1 MKDNMKKIST
11 IFQIQW
17 IDHSR
22 GEVLHEVNPENQW
35 VLDGEGIATRKWD
48 GTACLGTRWYIIQT
62 L

>member
-35 VLDGEGIATRKWD
+35 YSMEKALQRVNGME
-48 GTACLGTRWYIIQT
+48 QHV
-62 L
+62 